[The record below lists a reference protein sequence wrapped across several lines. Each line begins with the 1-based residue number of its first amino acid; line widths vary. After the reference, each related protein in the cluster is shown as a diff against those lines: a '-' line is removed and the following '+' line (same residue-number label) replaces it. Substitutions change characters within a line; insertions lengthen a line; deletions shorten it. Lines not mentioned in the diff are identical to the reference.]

1 MGLEKQET
9 GPQDGVDHP
18 RQCESED
25 PASKA
30 LIRKSCQ
37 EADDPLQLRLH
48 DMVQL
53 QPSLLAFGDL
63 MVFKPVTEDLLIG
76 ALPGYE
82 SDAAVV
88 IAL

>member
-1 MGLEKQET
+1 M
-9 GPQDGVDHP
+9 
-18 RQCESED
+18 
-25 PASKA
+25 
-30 LIRKSCQ
+30 
-37 EADDPLQLRLH
+37 H

>member
-1 MGLEKQET
+1 LGLEKQET

-37 EADDPLQLRLH
+37 EADDPLQL
-48 DMVQL
+48 QL